1 MENIGLFC
9 RYVEI
14 VWNTPVVYILK
25 WRLMLNIVEMCR
37 ALLQIYRAIC
47 GYVGLFYGNAKIFLH
62 IFKVCIEVAV
72 DVESC

>member
-62 IFKVCIEVAV
+62 ISKV
-72 DVESC
+72 